1 MALTKRIGDF
11 QPFARSTERADAR
24 QGGLEAGFLTY
35 SRADGADT
43 ETYQVSSFEVAGRS
57 DHLADPLS
65 ALFNVEQVELSTDA
79 PLASDADL
87 MRKRPEK
94 SDRKS
99 KASAS
104 TSNATEAA
112 S

>member
-11 QPFARSTERADAR
+11 QPFARTTERADAR

-57 DHLADPLS
+57 DHIADPLS

-79 PLASDADL
+79 PLASDAEL
-87 MRKRPEK
+87 LRERSK
-94 SDRKS
+94 S
-99 KASAS
+99 
-104 TSNATEAA
+104 TEGDA
-112 S
+112 

>member
-1 MALTKRIGDF
+1 MALTQRFGDF

-57 DHLADPLS
+57 DHIADPLS

-79 PLASDADL
+79 PLASDAEL
-87 MRKRPEK
+87 LRERP
-94 SDRKS
+94 
-99 KASAS
+99 KATKGDA
-104 TSNATEAA
+104 
-112 S
+112 

>member
-1 MALTKRIGDF
+1 MALTQRFGDF

-43 ETYQVSSFEVAGRS
+43 ETYQVPSFEVAGRS
-57 DHLADPLS
+57 DHLADPLC

-87 MRKRPEK
+87 LRERSK
-94 SDRKS
+94 S
-99 KASAS
+99 
-104 TSNATEAA
+104 TEAA
-112 S
+112 N

>member
-1 MALTKRIGDF
+1 MLVLLNV
-11 QPFARSTERADAR
+11 QMAR

-57 DHLADPLS
+57 DHIADPLS

-79 PLASDADL
+79 PLASDAEL
-87 MRKRPEK
+87 LRERSK
-94 SDRKS
+94 S
-99 KASAS
+99 
-104 TSNATEAA
+104 TEGDA
-112 S
+112 